1 MKLTAFIPFAL
12 ALAISLTAHA
22 TRQPDHCKPEPKPRD
37 PPAVSKPE
45 PKAPAAAPA
54 RSSRD
59 VDGQR
64 DTGTLCSR
72 WPSMVFCEKP

>member
-12 ALAISLTAHA
+12 ALIISVSAHA
-22 TRQPDHCKPEPKPRD
+22 TRKPDHCKPEPKPRD

-45 PKAPAAAPA
+45 PKAPAAAA

-59 VDGQR
+59 DGQR

-72 WPSMVFCEKP
+72 WPSLVFCERP

>member
-1 MKLTAFIPFAL
+1 MKLTALIPFAL
-12 ALAISLTAHA
+12 ALIISVSAHA
-22 TRQPDHCKPEPKPRD
+22 TRQSDHCKPEPKPRD

-45 PKAPAAAPA
+45 PKAPAAA

-59 VDGQR
+59 DGQR

-72 WPSMVFCEKP
+72 WPSLVFCEKP

>member
-1 MKLTAFIPFAL
+1 MKTTALIPFAL
-12 ALAISLTAHA
+12 ALAISFTAHA
-22 TRQPDHCKPEPKPRD
+22 TRQSDHCKPEPKPRD

-45 PKAPAAAPA
+45 PKAPAAPA

-59 VDGQR
+59 DGQR

>member
-1 MKLTAFIPFAL
+1 MKLTTLIPFAL
-12 ALAISLTAHA
+12 ALIISVSAHA
-22 TRQPDHCKPEPKPRD
+22 TRKPDHCKPEPKPRD

-45 PKAPAAAPA
+45 PKAPAAAA

-59 VDGQR
+59 DGQR

-72 WPSMVFCEKP
+72 WPSLVFCERP

>member
-1 MKLTAFIPFAL
+1 MKLTALIPFAL
-12 ALAISLTAHA
+12 ALIISVSAHA
-22 TRQPDHCKPEPKPRD
+22 TRKPDHCKPEPKPRD

-45 PKAPAAAPA
+45 PKAPAAAA

-59 VDGQR
+59 DGQR

-72 WPSMVFCEKP
+72 WPGLVFCEKP